1 VFYVVILGG
10 FSAAG
15 AAEREV
21 TVGNI
26 RYC

>member
-1 VFYVVILGG
+1 MWLFWEDFLQQ
-10 FSAAG
+10 G

-26 RYC
+26 RYY